1 MAKSDIFTGEEKFE
15 PNQLENLMELA
26 LLENKPN
33 FVELLLENGVNIN
46 SFLTKRRLMFLYN
59 SLKVKINFGIFFSM
73 GKSVR
78 LNISNSIDLRS
89 YKIINYKTLSP

>member
-15 PNQLENLMELA
+15 TNQLENLMELA

-59 SLKVKINFGIFFSM
+59 SLKVKTNFVLHHFFLVCESLWDRLSVFDL
-73 GKSVR
+73 KSCEM
-78 LNISNSIDLRS
+78 
-89 YKIINYKTLSP
+89 INYNL